1 MEDKK
6 TILRQSVGMLLVFT
20 ILLGGVYTLAM
31 TGLVQVLFPRQANG
45 SLIYTDK
52 GSRLEGS
59 EYLAQPFE
67 AQNHLWGRVM
77 NVSGDSLRDKAGGP
91 LLYSGPTNLSP
102 AGEDFEKL
110 VEENVAK
117 IRAAHTEM
125 GDTPVPADLVTSSGS
140 GLDPEISPAA
150 AEYQVLRLARE
161 TGRSTAEIREI
172 ISKCT
177 SDRFLGIFG
186 EPAVN
191 VLRVNLMLDGRLGR

>member
-67 AQNHLWGRVM
+67 AKNHLWGRVM

-91 LLYSGPTNLSP
+91 LLYSGPTTLSP

-117 IRAAHTEM
+117 IRAAHPEM

-161 TGRSTAEIREI
+161 TGQSPAEIREI
-172 ISKCT
+172 ISECT

>member
-1 MEDKK
+1 M
-6 TILRQSVGMLLVFT
+6 
-20 ILLGGVYTLAM
+20 
-31 TGLVQVLFPRQANG
+31 
-45 SLIYTDK
+45 
-52 GSRLEGS
+52 
-59 EYLAQPFE
+59 
-67 AQNHLWGRVM
+67 
-77 NVSGDSLRDKAGGP
+77 
-91 LLYSGPTNLSP
+91 
-102 AGEDFEKL
+102 
-110 VEENVAK
+110 
-117 IRAAHTEM
+117 
-125 GDTPVPADLVTSSGS
+125 TSSGS

>member
-67 AQNHLWGRVM
+67 AKNHLWGRVM

-117 IRAAHTEM
+117 IRAAHPEM

-161 TGRSTAEIREI
+161 TGQSPAEIREI
-172 ISKCT
+172 ISECT

>member
-52 GSRLEGS
+52 GSRLAGS
-59 EYLAQPFE
+59 EYLAQPIE
-67 AQNHLWGRVM
+67 AKNHLWGRVM
-77 NVSGDSLRDKAGGP
+77 NVSGDSLRDKAGEP

-117 IRAAHTEM
+117 IRAAHPEM

-140 GLDPEISPAA
+140 GLDPDISPAA